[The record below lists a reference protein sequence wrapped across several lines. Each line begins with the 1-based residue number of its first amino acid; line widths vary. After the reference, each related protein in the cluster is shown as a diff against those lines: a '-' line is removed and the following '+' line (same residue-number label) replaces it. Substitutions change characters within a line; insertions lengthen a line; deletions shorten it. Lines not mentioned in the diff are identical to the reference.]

1 MEVTQYIYVRTIP
14 SVSVVLVMAL
24 ISTNLHISTLTAVIL
39 FMLTLKVQYV
49 RPLEFTLSPQ
59 GVMIYRQIQ

>member
-24 ISTNLHISTLTAVIL
+24 ISTNLHISTFTAVVT
-39 FMLTLKVQYV
+39 FHVDVKGAV
-49 RPLEFTLSPQ
+49 RKTS
-59 GVMIYRQIQ
+59 